1 VAVTLAHASEAN
13 LTDRYRVA
21 MRNVAA
27 AVAVVTTFDP
37 DGRPHGTT
45 VSAFTP
51 LSMDPPLLLVSLD
64 NTSRLLALVVTG
76 RSLGVNVLAA
86 DQSDLGRQFSQRTGD
101 RWLGVPW
108 RVEADAPALVER
120 HAYIGIA
127 VEQQI
132 AAGDHTLVVGSV
144 TTADWDVGEPL
155 TYWQREF
162 GTYQR
167 V

>member
-1 VAVTLAHASEAN
+1 VTLVHGYDVTV
-13 LTDRYRVA
+13 TDRYRVA
-21 MRNVAA
+21 MRNVAT

-37 DGRPHGTT
+37 DGRAYGTT

-76 RSLGVNVLAA
+76 QSMGVNVLAA
-86 DQSDLGRQFSQRTGD
+86 DQGDLGRQFSQRSGD
-101 RWLGVPW
+101 RWLGVRW
-108 RVEADAPALVER
+108 RPEADAPALLER
-120 HAYIGIA
+120 HAYIGIT
-127 VEQQI
+127 VERQI
-132 AAGDHTLVVGSV
+132 LAGDHTLLVGSV
-144 TTADWDVGEPL
+144 TTADWDAGEPL

-162 GTYQR
+162 GTYQP